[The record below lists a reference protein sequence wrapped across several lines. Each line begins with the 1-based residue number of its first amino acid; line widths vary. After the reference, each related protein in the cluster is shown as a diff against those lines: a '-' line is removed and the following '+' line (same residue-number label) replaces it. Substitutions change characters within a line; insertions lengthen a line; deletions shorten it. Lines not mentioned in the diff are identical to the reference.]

1 MSDNIILVGI
11 ILVVVSTTFAIVSVI
26 MNKKSNP
33 KSTGKSTAPV
43 KPSTPVVDRH
53 AESIVVQKDMF
64 SKMTVAQL
72 KVYVKENKS
81 KLGESTGRMPTKK
94 AELIEAAM
102 QIFQSRTQ

>member
-1 MSDNIILVGI
+1 MSDNIILAGI
-11 ILVVVSTTFAIVSVI
+11 ILVIVAVI

-33 KSTGKSTAPV
+33 KSSGKSTTPV

-53 AESIVVQKDMF
+53 AESIAVQKDMF

-102 QIFQSRTQ
+102 QIFQTRTQ

>member
-1 MSDNIILVGI
+1 MSDNVIVVGI
-11 ILVVVSTTFAIVSVI
+11 ILVIVAVII
-26 MNKKSNP
+26 MNKKSNT
-33 KSTGKSTAPV
+33 KSTGKDTTPV
-43 KPSTPVVDRH
+43 KPSKPVVDRH
-53 AESIVVQKDMF
+53 AESIAVQRDMF

-102 QIFQSRTQ
+102 QIFQSWTKEK

>member
-1 MSDNIILVGI
+1 MSDNVILVGI
-11 ILVVVSTTFAIVSVI
+11 ILVIVAVII

-53 AESIVVQKDMF
+53 AESIAVQKDMF

-102 QIFQSRTQ
+102 QIFQSRTNEK

>member
-1 MSDNIILVGI
+1 MSDNVILVGI
-11 ILVVVSTTFAIVSVI
+11 ILVIVGFIVMS
-26 MNKKSNP
+26 KKSSTG
-33 KSTGKSTAPV
+33 STGKGTTPV

-53 AESIVVQKDMF
+53 AESIAVQRDMF
-64 SKMTVAQL
+64 SKMTVTQL

-102 QIFQSRTQ
+102 QIFQSWTEEK